1 LLFLF
6 WWGGAGE
13 LTIAMQTRKK
23 KKEGDGFSSISFLA
37 TILEGLTKSNDEGA
51 DSGAEGVFT

>member
-1 LLFLF
+1 V
-6 WWGGAGE
+6 GRDGTGE
-13 LTIAMQTRKK
+13 LGIAMQARKKKKK
-23 KKEGDGFSSISFLA
+23 KKEGGGFSSISFLA

>member
-1 LLFLF
+1 V
-6 WWGGAGE
+6 WRDGTRE

>member
-1 LLFLF
+1 VLV
-6 WWGGAGE
+6 
-13 LTIAMQTRKK
+13 IAMQPIKKKKK
-23 KKEGDGFSSISFLA
+23 KKEGGGFSSIFFLA